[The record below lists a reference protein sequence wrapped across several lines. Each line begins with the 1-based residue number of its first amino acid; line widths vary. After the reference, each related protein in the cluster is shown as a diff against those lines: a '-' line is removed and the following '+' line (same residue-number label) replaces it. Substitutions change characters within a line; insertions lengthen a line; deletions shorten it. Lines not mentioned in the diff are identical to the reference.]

1 MLTIRLDGPT
11 DWAGCRLALRHLI
24 SEGIEA
30 SDVRWQTGTIEHQG
44 GLFDDAA
51 EALLYPHQR
60 PTPPTLNL
68 PKDAVDSAADAFL
81 HADPERLKAIHA
93 CLARVAADRRHW
105 QDTLSPERVVM
116 EQYVKQVRR
125 EKHKMKA
132 FVRFHP
138 VPDGDGEDR
147 YLAWFEPDHHIVDAV
162 APFFAKRF
170 AGMRWAIFTPKGC
183 VEWDGTALHHAP
195 GCAQPPFALDTT
207 DSRDWL
213 AYYESTFNPVRA
225 NPNQLRRE
233 MPVRYWKNLP
243 EARSIPRLLNEA
255 QTRTTTM
262 TDAPGEARERRP
274 GQLPGRPE
282 RERSPTDQ
290 RTRLEHAIRAC
301 QDCPIGAHAT
311 QAVCGEGPLKATVM
325 IVGEQPGD
333 REDLTGR
340 PCVGPAGQLLRDA
353 LQPHDWARTAW
364 LTNAVKHFKYEM
376 RGKHRLHKTPGQ
388 REAEAC
394 SQWLEHEIALVQ
406 PQCIIALGATAAR
419 SLIGH
424 AVSIE
429 ANEGQWLSRPDG
441 TPVLI
446 LRHPSALLRM
456 SEVQRPQAEAHWRG
470 RFDAVA
476 SYLDKEG
483 GEEDKGL
490 RGHQAP

>member
-1 MLTIRLDGPT
+1 MLTIRLDGTT
-11 DWAGCRLALRHLI
+11 DWAGFRLALRHLI
-24 SEGIEA
+24 SKGIGP
-30 SDVRWQTGTIEHQG
+30 SDVRWQTGDIEHQG

-51 EALLYPHQR
+51 EALLHPR
-60 PTPPTLNL
+60 ELPTLPAMNL
-68 PKDAVDSAADAFL
+68 PKGAVDMAADAFL
-81 HADPERLKAIHA
+81 HADPARFAAIHA
-93 CLARVAADRRHW
+93 CLARVTADRRHW
-105 QDTLSPERVVM
+105 QDTLAPERVALDPF
-116 EQYVKQVRR
+116 VKQVQR

-138 VPDGDGEDR
+138 VPDTDGEDR
-147 YLAWFEPDHHIVDAV
+147 YLAWFEPDHYIVNAV

-183 VEWDGTALHHAP
+183 VEWDGAALRHAP

-213 AYYESTFNPVRA
+213 AYYESTFNPARA
-225 NPNQLRRE
+225 NPDQLRRE

-243 EARSIPRLLNEA
+243 EARSIPRLLSEA
-255 QTRTTTM
+255 QTRTATM
-262 TDAPGEARERRP
+262 TEAPGEARERRP

-282 RERSPTDQ
+282 RDNSPTDQ

-311 QAVCGEGPLKATVM
+311 QAVCGEGPLDAAVM

-333 REDLTGR
+333 REDLSGR
-340 PCVGPAGQLLRDA
+340 PFVGPAGSLLRDA
-353 LQPHDWARTAW
+353 LQAHDWARSAY

-376 RGKHRLHKTPGQ
+376 RGKRRLHKTPGQ
-388 REAEAC
+388 READAC

-406 PQCIIALGATAAR
+406 PRCIVALGATAAR
-419 SLIGH
+419 RVIGH

-429 ANEGQWLSRPDG
+429 ANEGQRLARPDG

-446 LRHPSALLRM
+446 LRHPAALLRM
-456 SEVQRPQAEAHWRG
+456 PADKRACTEPHWRTQ
-470 RFDAVA
+470 FNAVTVLLGNESA
-476 SYLDKEG
+476 
-483 GEEDKGL
+483 
-490 RGHQAP
+490 